1 MNMFLDLLVGIA
13 ASLIASFIFGFFTN
27 RLFGKNNNDIL
38 LKIYMIY
45 VSCSVFIVAL
55 MLSYITNS
63 EIVNMIA
70 TMAEVNIFT
79 IYKHSFMS
87 FVWIALQLS
96 LVTIAFLIIRLIE
109 LTTKSMERTIKSMD
123 EAYYDY
129 VKSMDKTH
137 FDYLKSC
144 QSKEQEEK

>member
-1 MNMFLDLLVGIA
+1 MILDLLVGIA

-27 RLFGKNNNDIL
+27 SLFGKSNNDIL

-63 EIVNMIA
+63 EIVDIIA
-70 TMAEVNIFT
+70 TMAEVNVFT
-79 IYKHSFMS
+79 VYKYSSMS
-87 FVWIALQLS
+87 FVLLS
-96 LVTIAFLIIRLIE
+96 LLLSVVTIAFLFIREIE
-109 LTTKSMERTIKSMD
+109 WTTKSMERTTKSMD

-129 VKSMDKTH
+129 AKSVDKTH
-137 FDYLKSC
+137 LNYLRSYH
-144 QSKEQEEK
+144 SKEKEDKP

>member
-1 MNMFLDLLVGIA
+1 
-13 ASLIASFIFGFFTN
+13 
-27 RLFGKNNNDIL
+27 
-38 LKIYMIY
+38 MIY